1 MVETFPGREREMN
14 LILRIVIHRRAT
26 ALLLPKLPFQTA
38 ESGHLFNFANT
49 ARTGTSVTLRM
60 QQRHPVQIQFTRP
73 PNLFLAGGP
82 MSAPSRPRVASRWGR
97 RTAWPSG
104 RIALALKACIADWKQ
119 QIPSADPRPVPAPH
133 EQPFLLLG
141 GRASGLHWQ
150 SAAKRCRA
158 EFALPPQGSREKTQ
172 TRPWS

>member
-1 MVETFPGREREMN
+1 VVETFPGREREMN

-73 PNLFLAGGP
+73 PNLFLAGGSYVSP
-82 MSAPSRPRVASRWGR
+82 F
-97 RTAWPSG
+97 WPEGGQSLG
-104 RIALALKACIADWKQ
+104 TTNGLALWQ
-119 QIPSADPRPVPAPH
+119 N
-133 EQPFLLLG
+133 
-141 GRASGLHWQ
+141 RARSESVH
-150 SAAKRCRA
+150 R
-158 EFALPPQGSREKTQ
+158 
-172 TRPWS
+172 